1 MMRADSNPAV
11 ALLDEL
17 VRCLHA
23 ESDALV
29 AGDLERLNEA
39 ALRKNDVL
47 AQLAPLLKHSSE
59 TERRQHDKVLRAA
72 QHFNERNAR
81 ILAQRMSMNRA
92 RAETLLNAAGARL
105 YGSDGAVVS
114 KHAAYAARA
123 RA

>member
-1 MMRADSNPAV
+1 MTPVDSNPAV

-29 AGDLERLNEA
+29 AGDPERLNEA
-39 ALRKNDVL
+39 AARKNDVL
-47 AQLAPLLKHSSE
+47 ARLAPLLQHSSE
-59 TERRQHDKVLRAA
+59 AQRRQHEKVLRAA

-92 RAETLLNAAGARL
+92 RAETLLNAAGASL
-105 YGSDGAVVS
+105 YGSDGGVVG
-114 KHAAYAARA
+114 KHTVFSARA